1 IAISAGIAM
10 DGPDRLKAGIMYV
23 MESALMGDGHT
34 YMDMDELMVL
44 ADELLSRNG
53 RRNFTD
59 GEIKQA
65 IAALA
70 DRDQL
75 VEYSGRIY
83 IPSLF
88 YSEYKSSEQI
98 YRLINDR
105 KDISINRGKA
115 EHMVNEVGQQ
125 FGSDYSSGQ
134 NEAITYA
141 LTKLIPITNGGP
153 LTGNT
158 TTVKG
163 IINSYLRLHKL
174 NDHDEYVKHKYP

>member
-1 IAISAGIAM
+1 M
-10 DGPDRLKAGIMYV
+10 DCPYRHKAGIMYV
-23 MESALMGDGHT
+23 MESAIMVDGHT

-105 KDISINRGKA
+105 TDISISGEKA
-115 EHMVNEVGQQ
+115 ENIVTEIGEH
-125 FGSDYSSGQ
+125 FGIDYKIWQ
-134 NEAITYA
+134 KEALISA
-141 LTKLIPITNGGP
+141 LTKKISIISGGP
-153 LTGNT
+153 GTGKT
-158 TTVKG
+158 TIVKV
-163 IINSYLRLHKL
+163 IINAYHRLHKL
-174 NDHDEYVKHKYP
+174 KDY